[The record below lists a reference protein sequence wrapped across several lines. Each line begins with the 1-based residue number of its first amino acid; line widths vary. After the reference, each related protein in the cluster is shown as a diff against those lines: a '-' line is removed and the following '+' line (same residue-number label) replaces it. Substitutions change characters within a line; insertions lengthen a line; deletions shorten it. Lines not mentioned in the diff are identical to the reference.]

1 MVWHILHAAFTM
13 HEITPETQTL
23 GRQLQEYLARVGM
36 SRERLARE
44 LKLSKSCIDKMCSGR
59 YSQKTLAVVM
69 ARTKFLPSNAYAA
82 DNIGG
87 YSKQSWVNYIGDYV
101 MIEHPYPEDGSIWVR
116 KMAIRWVDD
125 FNAGLALEEK
135 GGGEVGRLCIANE
148 RPLLIFVKTPVENG
162 RYFALSTMVAE
173 RAMKGIKVAVHK
185 IVGNHYAPV
194 VTPVVL
200 RYETDDV
207 KAAFPKPVA
216 VRPGDP
222 RHARLK
228 GELDLVLKDEFG
240 VIAGA

>member
-1 MVWHILHAAFTM
+1 MQP
-13 HEITPETQTL
+13 ITEETKAL
-23 GRQLQEYLARVGM
+23 GRQLQEYIARSGTT
-36 SRERLARE
+36 RERLARE
-44 LKLSKSCIDKMCSGR
+44 IKRSKSCVDKMCSGR
-59 YSQKTLAVVM
+59 YSQKTLATVM
-69 ARTKFLPSNAYAA
+69 AKTRFLPSNAYAS
-82 DNIGG
+82 DTFGG

-101 MIEHPYPEDGSIWVR
+101 MIEHPFPEDGSIWVR

-125 FNAGLALEEK
+125 FDAGLALEEK

-173 RAMKGIKVAVHK
+173 RAMRGIKVAVHK
-185 IVGNHYAPV
+185 IVANSYAPV

-207 KAAFPKPVA
+207 KAAFPKPAA

-222 RHARLK
+222 RYARLK
-228 GELDLVLKDEFG
+228 DDLDRVLDDKFG
-240 VIAGA
+240 VIAGGGIE